1 MSLPTLN
8 TPTYNLTVPSTK
20 QRIKYRPFFV
30 KEEKVLLMALESE
43 DDTQIAEALKDIVC
57 ACVTTK
63 DFDFNKLATFDIE
76 YLFLN
81 IRGKSVGEVIDL
93 YLTCP
98 DDNVT
103 EVKVSINVEDIKVK
117 FDKDHTKT
125 VKISEDLWVD
135 LKYPGLDSFMD
146 PQENIDD
153 TFAFVAKSIDKI
165 YNEDDVWDDSTTTPE
180 EFVSFLENMSSKQ
193 FNALQKFFETMPA
206 LSHEVKIVNPN
217 TKVESSYII
226 EGLSNFFV

>member
-43 DDTQIAEALKDIVC
+43 DDTQIAEALKGIVC

-103 EVKVSINVEDIKVK
+103 EVKVSINVDDIKVK
-117 FDKDHTKT
+117 FDKDHAKT

-165 YNEDDVWDDSTTTPE
+165 YNEDDVWDDSTTTSE

>member
-43 DDTQIAEALKDIVC
+43 DDTQIAEALKGIVC
-57 ACVTTK
+57 SCVTTK

-226 EGLSNFFV
+226 QGLSNFFV

>member
-43 DDTQIAEALKDIVC
+43 DDTQIAEALKGIVC
-57 ACVTTK
+57 SCVTTK

-217 TKVESSYII
+217 TKVESSYVI

>member
-1 MSLPTLN
+1 
-8 TPTYNLTVPSTK
+8 
-20 QRIKYRPFFV
+20 
-30 KEEKVLLMALESE
+30 
-43 DDTQIAEALKDIVC
+43 
-57 ACVTTK
+57 
-63 DFDFNKLATFDIE
+63 
-76 YLFLN
+76 
-81 IRGKSVGEVIDL
+81 
-93 YLTCP
+93 
-98 DDNVT
+98 
-103 EVKVSINVEDIKVK
+103 
-117 FDKDHTKT
+117 
-125 VKISEDLWVD
+125 
-135 LKYPGLDSFMD
+135 MD